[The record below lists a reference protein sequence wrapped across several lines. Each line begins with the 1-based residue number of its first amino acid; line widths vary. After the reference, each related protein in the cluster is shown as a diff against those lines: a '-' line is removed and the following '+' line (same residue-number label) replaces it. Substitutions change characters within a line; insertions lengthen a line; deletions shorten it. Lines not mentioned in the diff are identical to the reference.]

1 MLTRAAGVALTVV
14 GALLSAFSLVASS
27 LSAQV
32 SSARPQDGLRI
43 TLLGTGSGPG
53 VNLEQ
58 FGASTLVE
66 AGDVRLLFDSGRG
79 ATLRLVEAG
88 IPIGSISRVFLTH
101 LHSDHVVDLP
111 DLLLSGWANSATG
124 RRTPLRVWGPTG
136 TVAMM
141 DALQVAFSF
150 DIRIRRDI
158 DEHYPPEGIRVV
170 SRDIDEGV
178 VFDEGGVKVTAF
190 LVDHEPIKPAF
201 GYRVDHRGR
210 SVALSGDTRFSENLI
225 KFSKGV
231 DVLIHEATDPV
242 GLRARTTNPARTEA
256 IIAHHTTPEQVGE
269 VFSRVRPR
277 LAVYSHASNAPRI
290 LEQTRKTYAGPLEGP
305 EDLLRIEVGETIT
318 VHRRPR

>member
-1 MLTRAAGVALTVV
+1 MLDRKKNVVLFLVVAML
-14 GALLSAFSLVASS
+14 GAFSPLTSS
-27 LSAQV
+27 LSAQ
-32 SSARPQDGLRI
+32 SSPAPSEGLRI
-43 TLLGTGSGPG
+43 TLLGTGSGPA

-66 AGDVRLLFDSGRG
+66 AGSERFLFDSGRG

-88 IPIGSISRVFLTH
+88 VPIGSVARVFLTH

-124 RRTPLRVWGPTG
+124 RRSPLRVWGPTG
-136 TVAMM
+136 TAAMM
-141 DALQVAFSF
+141 DALQQAFSF

-158 DEHYPPEGIRVV
+158 DEHFSPEGIRVI
-170 SRDIDEGV
+170 SRDIDQGV

-201 GYRVDHRGR
+201 GYRIDYRGR

-225 KFSKGV
+225 KFAEGV

-242 GLRARTTNPARTEA
+242 GLRARTTNPALTEA
-256 IIAHHTTPEQVGE
+256 VIAHHATPEQVGE

-277 LAVYSHASNAPRI
+277 LAVYSHVSNATRI

-305 EDLLRIEVGETIT
+305 EDLLRIEVGDAIV
-318 VHRRPR
+318 VHRKAR